1 MKRFSII
8 LFSSIAIF
16 AVLFVGSAFTKDA
29 EKKQITYEYFQ
40 YNASVYGETDFETAG
55 NWISI
60 GTSNPGSNPCTAGT
74 AHSCVVRVDQSLLS
88 TNPLLTLPE
97 KMAQY
102 LQNQGSA
109 ASYVNSGSNYTY
121 QKP

>member
-1 MKRFSII
+1 MKRFSIF
-8 LFSSIAIF
+8 LFSSIAVTALLFF
-16 AVLFVGSAFTKDA
+16 ASAFTRSN

-40 YNASVYGETDFETAG
+40 YSASVYGETDFESAG
-55 NWISI
+55 NWISL
-60 GTSNPGSNPCTAGT
+60 GTSNPGTNPCTAGT
-74 AHSCVVRVDQSLLS
+74 AHSCVVRVDQSSLS

-97 KMAQY
+97 KMALF